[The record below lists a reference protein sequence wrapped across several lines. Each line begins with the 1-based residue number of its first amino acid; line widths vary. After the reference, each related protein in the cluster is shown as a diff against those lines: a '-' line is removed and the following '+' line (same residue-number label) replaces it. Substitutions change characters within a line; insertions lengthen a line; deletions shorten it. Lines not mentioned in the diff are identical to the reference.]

1 MHAWHV
7 CKFVLCT
14 LVHACVVGHRDP
26 MWVAAHFAL
35 QSTADGPAVSGAPS
49 EAFAID
55 EVTAAPPSHNP
66 ALVCPHPDIHF
77 HEMGL
82 LLCDYVSIIHYLK

>member
-7 CKFVLCT
+7 CKSVLCT
-14 LVHACVVGHRDP
+14 LVHACMVGHRDP

-66 ALVCPHPDIHF
+66 ALVAPT
-77 HEMGL
+77 L
-82 LLCDYVSIIHYLK
+82 TSIFMRWGAPMSA